1 MNKIGMV
8 IEIALN
14 STVSELESQLKENRL
29 GLYNITVCQSAVTL
43 AIRHSFA

>member
-29 GLYNITVCQSAVTL
+29 GLYHITVCQSQL
-43 AIRHSFA
+43 CIRHSFA